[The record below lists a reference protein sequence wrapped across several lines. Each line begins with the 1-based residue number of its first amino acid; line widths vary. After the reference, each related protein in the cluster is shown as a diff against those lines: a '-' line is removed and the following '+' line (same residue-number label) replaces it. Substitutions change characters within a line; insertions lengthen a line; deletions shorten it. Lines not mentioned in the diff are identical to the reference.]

1 MPKSREDPVDFDTVS
16 DFAAFASAG
25 GLALGLALLAVW
37 RERRDRG
44 RAELDRV
51 SLVSWN
57 LLSVLF
63 SMLAII
69 LLATAA
75 KFYFAPGG

>member
-1 MPKSREDPVDFDTVS
+1 MDINSVS
-16 DFAAFASAG
+16 YLTGFASAG
-25 GLALGLALLAVW
+25 GLALAAALFAIW
-37 RERRDRG
+37 RERLDR
-44 RAELDRV
+44 RRHNLDRV
-51 SLVSWN
+51 SLVSWH

-63 SMLAII
+63 SMMAII